1 MEMVKLGD
9 VVDLKWGDTNTTKKS
24 YVESGYVAYSASGPD
39 GYLPHADYDETGIV
53 LSAIGSHCGGTWLA
67 EGKWSCIKNTIRIL
81 GNNDQADIR
90 YVYWATK
97 TPNFW
102 PRRGSGQPF
111 ISQGDARNCEIMLP
125 ARDVQVAIAETLQS
139 FDDKIDLN
147 RRMNA
152 TLEAQARALF
162 RDWFVDFGPTRAKMA
177 GATPY
182 LPADL
187 WELFPD
193 ALGEDGLPEGW
204 KESEIGR
211 EVEAVGGSTPS
222 TKNEDYWSDEV
233 NWATPKDLSGLEAPV
248 LSTTSRM
255 ISEEGL
261 EKISSGLLPVGTVLM
276 SSRAPVGYLAI
287 NTIPLA
293 VNQGFIAMK
302 CDGRL
307 TSTFTWLWCS
317 ENMSRIKGRANGS
330 TFQEISKKNFRP
342 LKVTVPSAELLEAFE
357 NRARPLFEMIVENVS
372 EIEKLASTRD
382 YLLPKLMSDEVSAL

>member
-1 MEMVKLGD
+1 METVKLGD

-81 GNNDQADIR
+81 GNNKKADIR

-125 ARDVQVAIAETLQS
+125 ARDVQVAIVETLQS

-187 WELFPD
+187 WALFPN

-204 KESEIGR
+204 R
-211 EVEAVGGSTPS
+211 EMPLDTVADFINGAAMQKHPASDG
-222 TKNEDYWSDEV
+222 EDFLPVIKIAELRNGV
-233 NWATPKDLSGLEAPV
+233 TPKSNKATTDIPSKYLVEDGDFLFSWSG
-248 LSTTSRM
+248 S
-255 ISEEGL
+255 
-261 EKISSGLLPVGTVLM
+261 LLAKYWTGGPGAL
-276 SSRAPVGYLAI
+276 
-287 NTIPLA
+287 
-293 VNQGFIAMK
+293 NQHLF
-302 CDGRL
+302 
-307 TSTFTWLWCS
+307 
-317 ENMSRIKGRANGS
+317 
-330 TFQEISKKNFRP
+330 
-342 LKVTVPSAELLEAFE
+342 KVTSETHPMWFASLWTQHHLAEFQRIAASKATTMGHIKRIHLSQAMTVCPPDQSLKALGRHIAPMIKKQIDNELE
-357 NRARPLFEMIVENVS
+357 S
-372 EIEKLASTRD
+372 KSLAEARD
-382 YLLPKLMSDEVSAL
+382 YLLPLLMSGEMKA